1 MRVPLVQG
9 TDPWHDWRSGG
20 LGGSDAG
27 SVMNCSPYTTKHNL
41 ALYKTG
47 KKVPPEFP
55 EFLAKKGHAKE
66 IIGREFAETMMGVTF
81 DAECYQSDD
90 FDFIRAS
97 LDGINP
103 EETITFESK
112 FVGAKAFDAQKKTV
126 EIPDHHY
133 WQIVQGFIAVKKA
146 KHCYYVVVN
155 DSDECHGVMVER
167 IESDCRT
174 LETALCEFWAEI
186 KSGNEIVDDSPEFID
201 LCADNEFNAAMSD
214 YISAC
219 EAIKKIEIERD
230 ASKSIILKLSKNRS
244 SKCEAGKI
252 KFYEVAG
259 SIDYPKL
266 LSVYKIDAEA
276 YRKKTTTRNRITANE
291 K

>member
-1 MRVPLVQG
+1 MRVALVQG
-9 TDPWHDWRSGG
+9 TGPWHDWRAGG
-20 LGGSDAG
+20 IGGSEAC

-47 KKVPPEFP
+47 AKEPPEFP

-66 IIGREFAETMMGVTF
+66 IIGRNYAEAMLGVTLY
-81 DAECYQSDD
+81 AECYQSDD

-97 LDGINP
+97 LDGINSDK
-103 EETITFESK
+103 TITFESK
-112 FVGAKAFDAQKKTV
+112 FVGAKAFKAQQKSL

-146 KHCYYVVVN
+146 THCYYVVVN

-167 IESDCRT
+167 IESDCKT
-174 LETALCEFWAEI
+174 LQTALCEFWAYI
-186 KSGNEIVDDSPEFID
+186 KSGVDIVDESPEFVD
-201 LCADNEFNAAMSD
+201 LSGNNEFNAAMAD
-214 YISAC
+214 YLRAC
-219 EAIKKIEIERD
+219 KSIKKQESERD
-230 ASKSIILKLSKNRS
+230 AAKKILLNLANHQS
-244 SKCEAGKI
+244 SQCDAGKV
-252 KFYEVAG
+252 KFYDVKGAV
-259 SIDYPKL
+259 DYVKL

-276 YRKKTTTRNRITANE
+276 YRQKTTVRSRITAHE